1 MSLTIEE
8 RFARALHNSARAWRL
23 ALDRRMKDLG
33 LSQASWLAIGAL
45 AKSGPLPQTELAR
58 LLGIE
63 DPSMV
68 AMVDRMVKAGHMERQ
83 PSPTD
88 RRVKLIHLTDG
99 GLAVYAHLRSLAD
112 PFREELLGGVDRNQ
126 LAMMTDFL
134 ESLQAA
140 IESKA

>member
-8 RFARALHNSARAWRL
+8 RFSHALHSTARAWRL

-33 LSQASWLAIGAL
+33 LSQASWLAIGSL
-45 AKSGPLPQTELAR
+45 AKYGPVSQTELAR
-58 LLGIE
+58 MLGIE

-88 RRVKLIHLTDG
+88 RRVKLVTLTDSG
-99 GLAVYAHLRSLAD
+99 RAVYAHLRSLAD
-112 PFREELLGGVDRNQ
+112 PFREELLGGVDRDK
-126 LAMMTDFL
+126 LAMITDFL

>member
-8 RFARALHNSARAWRL
+8 RFSHALHSTARAWRL

-33 LSQASWLAIGAL
+33 LSQASWLAIGSL
-45 AKSGPLPQTELAR
+45 AKYGPVPQTELAR

-88 RRVKLIHLTDG
+88 RRVKLVALTDSG
-99 GLAVYAHLRSLAD
+99 RAVYAHLRRLAD
-112 PFREELLGGVDRNQ
+112 PFREELLGGVDRDK
-126 LAMMTDFL
+126 LAMITDFL